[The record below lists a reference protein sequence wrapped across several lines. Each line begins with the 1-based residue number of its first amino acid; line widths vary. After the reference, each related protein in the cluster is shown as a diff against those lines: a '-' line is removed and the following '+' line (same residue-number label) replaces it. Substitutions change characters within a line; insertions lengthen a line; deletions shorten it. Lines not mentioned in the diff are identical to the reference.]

1 MPAGATIFSGMRW
14 RNEFHPATPTPS
26 APAWWPGA
34 KRLGCLMSADRTMP
48 PRRVPVLTEVVLLS
62 EQEGVDIPID
72 PPPAQAP
79 EPLQQPTQQTLPQR
93 AEPAANAALSEG
105 MDEQLIESVWA
116 DLQRQVD
123 LMLEYRLRETL
134 APILSRA
141 TEAVIRESR
150 QQLASTLRDVVARAV
165 AQELSRHRGR

>member
-1 MPAGATIFSGMRW
+1 
-14 RNEFHPATPTPS
+14 
-26 APAWWPGA
+26 
-34 KRLGCLMSADRTMP
+34 MSAERTTP
-48 PRRVPVLTEVVLLS
+48 PRRVPILTEVVLLS
-62 EQEGVDIPID
+62 DPEPIDIPID
-72 PPPAQAP
+72 EPPRAVDSIGVALPANV
-79 EPLQQPTQQTLPQR
+79 E
-93 AEPAANAALSEG
+93 
-105 MDEQLIESVWA
+105 EQLIERVWA

-141 TEAVIRESR
+141 TESVVRDTR

>member
-1 MPAGATIFSGMRW
+1 
-14 RNEFHPATPTPS
+14 
-26 APAWWPGA
+26 
-34 KRLGCLMSADRTMP
+34 MSAQERSANS
-48 PRRVPVLTEVVLLS
+48 RSVPVLTEVVLLS
-62 EQEGVDIPID
+62 EPEAVDIPID
-72 PPPAQAP
+72 ALPVVTELAVSDPPSAP
-79 EPLQQPTQQTLPQR
+79 VATPTPVALP
-93 AEPAANAALSEG
+93 ENVE
-105 MDEQLIESVWA
+105 DQLVERVWA

-141 TEAVIRESR
+141 TEAVLRDTR